1 MSTAA
6 KVGVILDKLRDEANV
21 SVKSLAEQTMIAR
34 QTLQRRLKGDPGI
47 TFDEVERIASALG
60 TTTESVWALAREV
73 A

>member
-34 QTLQRRLKGDPGI
+34 QTLQRRLKGDPNI
-47 TFDEVERIASALG
+47 TFDEVDRIAPVLG
-60 TTTESVWALAREV
+60 TTAENVWALAREV